1 MNSKNHDQIDDL
13 RLQVYLAH
21 AGIASRRSAVDII
34 EAGRVRVNGKVV
46 LEAGKRIH
54 STDVVEVDG
63 RKTAQEA
70 TRVYYVLHKPSKVVC
85 STQDEDHRTLAVS
98 LIQPFVKERLFTVGR
113 LDYMTSGLLLMTND
127 GDWARRLM
135 HPSSHIEKEYLVETK
150 KEIPEDLMEEF
161 KTGIWIDGEKYQC
174 HSFQLQNSHQVRLVL
189 TEGKNREIRKVFQR
203 RAITVKRVHRLRFG
217 PVVLRNLEPGKFRK
231 LTAQE
236 LKGLNQEESHGHR
249 H

>member
-1 MNSKNHDQIDDL
+1 M

-21 AGIASRRSAVDII
+21 AGVASRRAVVAII

-46 LEAGKRIH
+46 LEAGKRIL
-54 STDVVEVDG
+54 SSDIVEVDG
-63 RKTAQEA
+63 RKIVPEESQ
-70 TRVYYVLHKPSKVVC
+70 VYYVLHKPSKVVC
-85 STQDEDHRTLAVS
+85 STQDEEHRTLAVS

-127 GDWARRLM
+127 GEFARRLM
-135 HPSSHIEKEYLVETK
+135 HPSSHIEKEYIVETK
-150 KEIPEDLMEEF
+150 KEIPQDLMEEF

-174 HSFQLQNSHQVRLVL
+174 QAFQIQNSHQVRLVL

-203 RAITVKRVHRLRFG
+203 RAITVKRVHRFRFG

-236 LKGLNQEESHGHR
+236 LRGLKQEENHGRR